1 MSDFKK
7 KFCPECGSSNIKWTI
22 PQNWSLWECFNCGYV
37 GPVVIDDEK
46 MADEIKKHYDLL
58 KKKE

>member
-1 MSDFKK
+1 M
-7 KFCPECGSSNIKWTI
+7 
-22 PQNWSLWECFNCGYV
+22 

-46 MADEIKKHYDLL
+46 MADEIKKHHDLL